1 MYEFIENFAPHLSR
15 DVVTEAFQRHT
26 KAELE
31 ELFSHLELPV
41 Y

>member
-1 MYEFIENFAPHLSR
+1 MYEFIEDFAPHLSR
-15 DVVTEAFQRHT
+15 DVVQDAFSCSS

-31 ELFSHLELPV
+31 ELFAHLSLPV